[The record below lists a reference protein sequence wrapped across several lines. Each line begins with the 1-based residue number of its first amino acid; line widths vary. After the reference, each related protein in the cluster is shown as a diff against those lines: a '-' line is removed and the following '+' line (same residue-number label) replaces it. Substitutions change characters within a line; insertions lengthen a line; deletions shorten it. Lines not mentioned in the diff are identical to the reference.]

1 MVGRARE
8 ALTVAGDAAMPGT
21 HKGIATPAPRPPA
34 GRRRFA
40 DMTPTDPTR
49 LGQPN
54 SPEGDGGQPGDVTGD
69 PLDDF
74 PDEKGEKQGS

>member
-1 MVGRARE
+1 MPRCRAPTRE
-8 ALTVAGDAAMPGT
+8 S
-21 HKGIATPAPRPPA
+21 PRPPA
-34 GRRRFA
+34 RLPVGVA
-40 DMTPTDPTR
+40 DTTPTDLTQ

-74 PDEKGEKQGS
+74 PDEKGEKEGS